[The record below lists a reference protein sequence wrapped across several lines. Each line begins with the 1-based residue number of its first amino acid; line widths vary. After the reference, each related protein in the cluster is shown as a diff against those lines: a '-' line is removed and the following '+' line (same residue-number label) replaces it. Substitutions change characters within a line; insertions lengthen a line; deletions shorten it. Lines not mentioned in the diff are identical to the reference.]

1 MEWAIFNALDTATLV
16 FIAFALAAGGLVKG
30 ICGLGFPIVA
40 MGLLTTTLPV
50 PTALAIVCG
59 PLVATNFWQASMNGV
74 PLSALRRFWPVIVCL
89 IGFTFV
95 GARLVVGMDPNDLF
109 LIVGTIVCIFCA
121 LNLWNANLSLPAR
134 WEPIAAPIAG
144 TVAGLMAGI
153 SAIWGPPIT
162 MFFLS
167 LRLPKDVFIQSVGLV
182 WASAAIPVV
191 IAYEWNGIL
200 NPETR
205 PLALMA
211 IPPALIALWIGE
223 RVRTKLPQEVFRK
236 TLLILLFVIGANL
249 IRRGLF

>member
-1 MEWAIFNALDTATLV
+1 MEWAIFNAMDTATLA

-50 PTALAIVCG
+50 PMALAIVCG
-59 PLVATNFWQASMNGV
+59 PLVATNFWQAVANGV
-74 PLSALRRFWPVIVCL
+74 PMSALRRFWPVIVCL

-95 GARLVVGMDPNDLF
+95 GARLVVDMDAQDLF
-109 LIVGTIVCIFCA
+109 LIVGVIVCVFCI
-121 LNLWNANLSLPAR
+121 LNLWNANLTLPAR
-134 WEPIAAPIAG
+134 WEP
-144 TVAGLMAGI
+144 VAGLVAGSVAGMMAGI
-153 SAIWGPPIT
+153 STIWGPPIT

-182 WASAAIPVV
+182 WVWAALPVV

-200 NPETR
+200 NAETR

-223 RVRTKLPQEVFRK
+223 RVRSKLPQEVFRK
-236 TLLILLFVIGANL
+236 TLLILLLVIGANL